1 MDLISVRLCP
11 SQTDADQHAL
21 VLTAVGIQ
29 SHSVVEDDG
38 IMLYVAITDAAE
50 VVRQLAAY
58 DEEEARRARK
68 PSRARLLVPKPEG
81 PLAFV
86 AVMLFF
92 FVAPDA
98 SAWRIDWLSKGAAQ
112 AGLIMQG
119 EWWRTVTALFLH
131 ADGCHL
137 LGNLGMGVVV
147 GLLVAQLLGSG
158 VAWFAILI
166 AGVLGN
172 ALNAAIQLPTHTA
185 IGASTAIF
193 GGIGLLA
200 GFTQVS
206 SSAPWHRG
214 ARRWA
219 PAGAGLALLVLMG
232 TAGEKTDIWA
242 HVTGFLTGG
251 LMGLAFGRYGDGLV
265 SRLRLQALCG
275 VATVVFIGIAW
286 LVALRA

>member
-1 MDLISVRLCP
+1 MDLISVRHCT
-11 SQTDADQHAL
+11 SQTDANQHAL

-29 SHSVVEDDG
+29 SYTVAEDDG

-50 VVRQLAAY
+50 AIRQLAAY
-58 DEEEARRARK
+58 DEEEGRRVRA
-68 PSRARLLVPKPEG
+68 PSRARFLVPKPEG
-81 PLAFV
+81 PLAFI

-92 FVAPDA
+92 FAAPES
-98 SAWRIDWLSKGAAQ
+98 SAWHIDWLAKGAAQ
-112 AGLIMQG
+112 AGLIMRG

-131 ADGCHL
+131 VDGGHL

-158 VAWFAILI
+158 VAWLAILVS
-166 AGVLGN
+166 GVLGN
-172 ALNAAIQLPTHTA
+172 ALNAAIQLPSHTA

-232 TAGEKTDIWA
+232 TAGERTDIWA
-242 HVTGFLTGG
+242 HVTGFVTGG
-251 LMGLAFGRYGDGLV
+251 LMGLVFGRYGAGLV
-265 SRLRLQALCG
+265 ARTGVQAASGL
-275 VATVVFIGIAW
+275 AIAAIVGAAW
-286 LVALRA
+286 FSAVSA

>member
-11 SQTDADQHAL
+11 SQTDANQHAL

-29 SHSVVEDDG
+29 SHPVIEGDG
-38 IMLYVAITDAAE
+38 VMLYVAVTDAAE
-50 VVRQLAAY
+50 AVRQLAAY

-68 PSRARLLVPKPEG
+68 PARAKFRVPKPEG
-81 PLAFV
+81 PLAFI

-92 FVAPDA
+92 FVAPQA
-98 SAWRIDWLSKGAAQ
+98 SARNIDWLAKGAAQ

-119 EWWRTVTALFLH
+119 DWWRAVTALFLH
-131 ADGCHL
+131 VDGSHL

-158 VAWFAILI
+158 VAWLAILVSGI
-166 AGVLGN
+166 VGN
-172 ALNAAIQLPTHTA
+172 ALNAAIQLPSHTA

-219 PAGAGLALLVLMG
+219 PAGAGLALLVMMG
-232 TAGEKTDIWA
+232 TAGERTDIWA
-242 HVTGFLTGG
+242 HVTGFVTGG
-251 LMGLAFGRYGDGLV
+251 LMGLAFGRYGAGLV
-265 SRLRLQALCG
+265 VRPRVQALSG
-275 VATVVFIGIAW
+275 LAIVAIMGAAW
-286 LVALRA
+286 LVAIRS

>member
-29 SHSVVEDDG
+29 SHTAGEDDG
-38 IMLYVAITDAAE
+38 VMLYVVVTDAPEAI
-50 VVRQLAAY
+50 RQLAAY
-58 DEEEARRARK
+58 DEEEARRVRA
-68 PSRARLLVPKPEG
+68 PSRAKFLVPKPEG
-81 PLAFV
+81 PLAFI

-92 FVAPDA
+92 FAAPEA
-98 SAWRIDWLSKGAAQ
+98 SAWNIDGLAKGAAQ

-119 EWWRTVTALFLH
+119 DWWRTATALFLH
-131 ADGCHL
+131 VDGSHL
-137 LGNLGMGVVV
+137 LGNLAMGVVV

-158 VAWFAILI
+158 VAWLAILVS
-166 AGVLGN
+166 GVLGN
-172 ALNAAIQLPTHTA
+172 ALNAAIQLPSHTA
-185 IGASTAIF
+185 IGASTAVF

-232 TAGEKTDIWA
+232 TAGERTDIWA
-242 HVTGFLTGG
+242 HVTGFVSGG
-251 LMGLAFGRYGDGLV
+251 LMGLVFGRYGAGLV
-265 SRLRLQALCG
+265 ARPRLQALCG
-275 VATVVFIGIAW
+275 LVTAAFIASAW
-286 LVALRA
+286 LVALCA

>member
-1 MDLISVRLCP
+1 MDLISVRHCT
-11 SQTDADQHAL
+11 SQTDANQHAL

-29 SHSVVEDDG
+29 SYTVAEDDG

-50 VVRQLAAY
+50 AVRQLAAY
-58 DEEEARRARK
+58 DEEEARRVRPARAK
-68 PSRARLLVPKPEG
+68 FLVPKPEG
-81 PLAFV
+81 PLAFI

-92 FVAPDA
+92 FVAA
-98 SAWRIDWLSKGAAQ
+98 ETAAWNIDWLVQGAAQ
-112 AGLIMQG
+112 AGLIMKG

-131 ADGCHL
+131 ADGSHL
-137 LGNLGMGVVV
+137 LGNLGMGIVV

-158 VAWFAILI
+158 VAWFAILVSGI
-166 AGVLGN
+166 VGN
-172 ALNAAIQLPTHTA
+172 ALNAAIQLPPHTA
-185 IGASTAIF
+185 IGASTAVF

-232 TAGEKTDIWA
+232 TAGERTDIWA
-242 HVTGFLTGG
+242 HVTGFVTGG
-251 LMGLAFGRYGDGLV
+251 LMGLVFGRFGSSLV
-265 SRLRLQALCG
+265 TRPRLQFLCG
-275 VATVVFIGIAW
+275 LAIFAVIGGAW
-286 LVALRA
+286 LAAIRT